1 MPQPGYGARSGRMR
15 TIDLFSCIGCH
26 AIGFERAGLGQPV
39 AMVEKSEFRRRVLTE
54 RFPAVPIFDDVETY
68 EPAGADIVFGGPPC
82 QGTSVAAAIHGTRTG
97 RSLWR
102 TMFRIGLHARA
113 EWIVVEQPPG
123 HKAWEAE
130 VCRDLSGS
138 DYHVAKLSFCA
149 CDLGAPYIRRRDY
162 LLACTSLPRLA
173 LAWKAGPRAIEEA
186 ARAANAR
193 GAWNPGQLAA
203 IRVDAR
209 SAGEMERSR
218 SEQRR
223 ERIEA
228 LGDSNPPE
236 MAEVIGRCIAAAI

>member
-1 MPQPGYGARSGRMR
+1 MR

-26 AIGFERAGLGQPV
+26 AIGFERAGLGKPI
-39 AMVEKSEFRRRVLTE
+39 AMVEKNEFRRRVLAE
-54 RFPAVPIFDDVETY
+54 GFPGVPLFDDVETY
-68 EPAGADIVFGGPPC
+68 EPEPADIVFGGPPC
-82 QGTSVAAAIHGTRTG
+82 QETSVGAAIHGTRTG
-97 RSLWR
+97 RSLWH
-102 TMFRIGLHARA
+102 TMFRIGLHAGA

-123 HKAWEAE
+123 HAAWETQ
-130 VCRDLSGS
+130 VCRDLSGA
-138 DYHVAKLSFCA
+138 DRHVAKLSFCA

-162 LLACTSLPRLA
+162 LLACTSLPRLEI
-173 LAWKAGPRAIEEA
+173 AWKAGPRAIEEI

-193 GAWNPGQLAA
+193 GAWDPDKLAA
-203 IRVDAR
+203 LRVDAL

-218 SEQRR
+218 SAQRR